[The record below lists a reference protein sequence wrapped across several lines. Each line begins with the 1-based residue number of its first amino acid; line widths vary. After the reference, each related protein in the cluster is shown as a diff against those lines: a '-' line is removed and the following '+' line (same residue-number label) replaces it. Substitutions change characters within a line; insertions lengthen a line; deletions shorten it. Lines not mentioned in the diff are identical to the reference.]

1 MKAIVFA
8 AGLGTRL
15 KPFTETKPKAL
26 VPLDGVPMLER
37 VILNIKSCG
46 ITDIIVNIHH
56 FGQQIV
62 NFLNENHNFG
72 VNITI
77 SDETDLLLDTGG
89 GILKA
94 KSLLL
99 NGDEPF
105 VAHNSDIF
113 TDINLSEMI
122 DYHCSSSA
130 DATLLVKKR
139 DTQRHLVFDNQNTL
153 VGWTNIATGQV
164 KPADFS
170 ITNEHSLMAFGG
182 VHVISP
188 SIFKH
193 MEHYHNL
200 PVFSTVPF
208 YVDTCKEITV
218 KGFNPSN
225 HNWFDIGKMET
236 LKQAEAFLN
245 SK

>member
-37 VILNIKSCG
+37 VILNLKSCG
-46 ITDIIVNIHH
+46 ITDIVVNIHH

-62 NFLNENHNFG
+62 NFLNENHNFS

-105 VAHNSDIF
+105 VAHNADIF
-113 TDINLSEMI
+113 TDIDLTEMI
-122 DYHCSSSA
+122 NYHISNGA

-139 DTQRHLVFDNQNTL
+139 DTQRYLVFNEQNTL
-153 VGWTNIATGQV
+153 VGWTNISTGQV
-164 KPADFS
+164 KPAELS
-170 ITNEHSLMAFGG
+170 ISPADSLMAFGG

-193 MEHYHNL
+193 MEQYHNL

-208 YVDTCKEITV
+208 YVDNCNNITM
-218 KGFNPSN
+218 KGYNPSN
-225 HNWFDIGKMET
+225 YNWFDIGKMET
-236 LKQAEAFLN
+236 LKQAEAFLQ